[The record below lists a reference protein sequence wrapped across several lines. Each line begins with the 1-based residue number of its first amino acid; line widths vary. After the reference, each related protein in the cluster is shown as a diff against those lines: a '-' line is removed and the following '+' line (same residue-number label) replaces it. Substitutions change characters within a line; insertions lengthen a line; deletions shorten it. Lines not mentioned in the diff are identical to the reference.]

1 MTQYSPYGVKLSRG
15 QMDKLSKAYANK
27 SPITLRLE
35 KSDLKGNDELM
46 LTKTQIKRIQKA
58 MKMNKGV
65 DIKISKSQ
73 IRKVARHGGSLWS
86 SLAGIA
92 SKALPMVMPLAKKAI
107 GPLATGALSGLA
119 SLGINKL
126 FGSGQT
132 GGFLIPDSKVKQL
145 IQYKDHLTAKQKQDI
160 LNALQTGSGVHIK
173 PTKKQMG
180 TGIGTILASIGIPMV
195 LDLLRGKG
203 LQVDSSRSRSRRSLP
218 VYVPTPSTMKKDGG
232 LVLPV
237 DYRSPP
243 FFGSWDKNNMVG
255 YGKPKKKKTKKKRQ
269 KKGEGLL
276 LGKKQSIQKYP
287 SSEHVVVKFINKPL
301 SNFDLIEWIKKLG
314 IKHFR
319 GVFSRDTL
327 PIQIN

>member
-1 MTQYSPYGVKLSRG
+1 MTQYFPYGVKLSRG

-46 LTKTQIKRIQKA
+46 LTKTQIKQIQKA

-86 SLAGIA
+86 SLAGMA

-132 GGFLIPDSKVKQL
+132 GGFLIRDSEVKQL
-145 IQYKDHLTAKQKQDI
+145 IQYNDHLTAKQKQDI

-180 TGIGTILASIGIPMV
+180 TGIGPILASRV
-195 LDLLRGKG
+195 GK
-203 LQVDSSRSRSRRSLP
+203 LIKS
-218 VYVPTPSTMKKDGG
+218 
-232 LVLPV
+232 
-237 DYRSPP
+237 
-243 FFGSWDKNNMVG
+243 
-255 YGKPKKKKTKKKRQ
+255 
-269 KKGEGLL
+269 LL
-276 LGKKQSIQKYP
+276 LL
-287 SSEHVVVKFINKPL
+287 E
-301 SNFDLIEWIKKLG
+301 
-314 IKHFR
+314 FR
-319 GVFSRDTL
+319 WF
-327 PIQIN
+327 